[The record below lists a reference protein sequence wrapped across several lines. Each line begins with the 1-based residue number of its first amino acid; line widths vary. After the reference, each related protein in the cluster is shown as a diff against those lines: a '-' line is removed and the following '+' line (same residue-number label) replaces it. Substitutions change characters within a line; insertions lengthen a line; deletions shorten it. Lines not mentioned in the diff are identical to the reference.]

1 MSLSSTKVMLEN
13 DKIELGG
20 PSDNALCEFNTLHR
34 AVFIAILGHRLL
46 SSLAA
51 GTARVPAIKA
61 SGFIHTQDEGK
72 AWEGLDTCQCTNTV
86 CLSAFPL
93 LADPQASSC

>member
-61 SGFIHTQDEGK
+61 LALYIHGRKGK
-72 AWEGLDTCQCTNTV
+72 LGKD
-86 CLSAFPL
+86 
-93 LADPQASSC
+93 